1 MQEETID
8 PRELNPLA
16 LAFVGD
22 SVLELLVRTRLAR
35 HHRMSAGKLNVEKVK
50 YVSARA
56 QFREEQL
63 LEPLFTEE
71 ELAVFKRGRN
81 ASKAS
86 VAKHASPEEYRAST
100 GFECLLGW
108 LYLTGQMARVEELFD
123 ALWQQFDPNQ
133 KENAKA
139 RCFPHWKTVQGRQRA
154 FLCGVTSCSWHL
166 RRQHPWY
173 TGWGACARW
182 WSGWWC
188 GSGSGSCSCSCGF
201 RCDSRCGPSWFVTPF
216 VREFSLTA
224 LVLPRTAALFM
235 GG

>member
-1 MQEETID
+1 MLFTQKSEVDIHEMS
-8 PRELNPLA
+8 PLA

-108 LYLTGQMARVEELFD
+108 LYLTGQMTRVEELFD

-133 KENAKA
+133 K
-139 RCFPHWKTVQGRQRA
+139 
-154 FLCGVTSCSWHL
+154 
-166 RRQHPWY
+166 
-173 TGWGACARW
+173 
-182 WSGWWC
+182 
-188 GSGSGSCSCSCGF
+188 
-201 RCDSRCGPSWFVTPF
+201 
-216 VREFSLTA
+216 
-224 LVLPRTAALFM
+224 
-235 GG
+235 

>member
-1 MQEETID
+1 MLFTQKSEVDIHEMS
-8 PRELNPLA
+8 PLA

-63 LEPLFTEE
+63 LEPLFTED

-86 VAKHASPEEYRAST
+86 VAKNASPEEYRAST

-108 LYLTGQMARVEELFD
+108 LHLMGRDDRIEELF
-123 ALWQQFDPNQ
+123 
-133 KENAKA
+133 ETI
-139 RCFPHWKTVQGRQRA
+139 WKN
-154 FLCGVTSCSWHL
+154 
-166 RRQHPWY
+166 Y
-173 TGWGACARW
+173 T
-182 WSGWWC
+182 
-188 GSGSGSCSCSCGF
+188 
-201 RCDSRCGPSWFVTPF
+201 P
-216 VREFSLTA
+216 EQ
-224 LVLPRTAALFM
+224 
-235 GG
+235 

>member
-1 MQEETID
+1 MRSTDGEGEGADKRDFLMNESETID

-35 HHRMSAGKLNVEKVK
+35 HHRMSAGKLNMEKVK

-56 QFREEQL
+56 QFR
-63 LEPLFTEE
+63 EE

-133 KENAKA
+133 K
-139 RCFPHWKTVQGRQRA
+139 
-154 FLCGVTSCSWHL
+154 
-166 RRQHPWY
+166 
-173 TGWGACARW
+173 
-182 WSGWWC
+182 
-188 GSGSGSCSCSCGF
+188 
-201 RCDSRCGPSWFVTPF
+201 
-216 VREFSLTA
+216 
-224 LVLPRTAALFM
+224 
-235 GG
+235 

>member
-1 MQEETID
+1 MKDHLIGRTETKGITTMNESETID

-86 VAKHASPEEYRAST
+86 VAKHASPEEYESDIS
-100 GFECLLGW
+100 
-108 LYLTGQMARVEELFD
+108 V
-123 ALWQQFDPNQ
+123 
-133 KENAKA
+133 
-139 RCFPHWKTVQGRQRA
+139 
-154 FLCGVTSCSWHL
+154 
-166 RRQHPWY
+166 
-173 TGWGACARW
+173 
-182 WSGWWC
+182 
-188 GSGSGSCSCSCGF
+188 
-201 RCDSRCGPSWFVTPF
+201 
-216 VREFSLTA
+216 
-224 LVLPRTAALFM
+224 
-235 GG
+235 